1 MVKDMSTKNKKTTT
15 KTTTTKKKKTGEP
28 TEAVNVAD
36 HYKMLVR
43 KHLSNHD
50 HSLKARCLENTEK

>member
-1 MVKDMSTKNKKTTT
+1 MVKDMSTKI
-15 KTTTTKKKKTGEP
+15 KTGEP

-50 HSLKARCLENTEK
+50 HSLKAGCLEHTENDLVVILQEDTS